1 MSVRTKGRFARLGA
15 ALVGTAA
22 GLVLAYVLVAYVG
35 AALLSGL
42 AAALALLPRAFV
54 WLVLA
59 LQDGA
64 DGWAIAGR
72 IAASLAGTLSTTR
85 VVFSL
90 IALELMG
97 AAALYVLQR
106 LLRDEV
112 RTRHSK
118 EVTHDPSAIGDRG
131 SKIGNRR

>member
-1 MSVRTKGRFARLGA
+1 MSVRTKGRLARFGA

-22 GLVLAYVLVAYVG
+22 GLGLAYVLVVYVG
-35 AALLSGL
+35 SALLRGL

-72 IAASLAGTLSTTR
+72 VASSLASALSTSE
-85 VVFSL
+85 VAFSL
-90 IALELMG
+90 IALELIG

-106 LLRDEV
+106 LLRDEA

-118 EVTHDPSAIGDRG
+118 EVRHDPSAIRKRG
-131 SKIGNRR
+131 PGVGNPR

>member
-1 MSVRTKGRFARLGA
+1 MRTKGRLARLGA

-22 GLVLAYVLVAYVG
+22 GLALAYVLVVYVG
-35 AALLSGL
+35 GALLSGL

-72 IAASLAGTLSTTR
+72 VASSVAGALSTTR
-85 VVFSL
+85 VAFSL
-90 IALELMG
+90 IALELIG

-112 RTRHSK
+112 RKNAKGAEHA
-118 EVTHDPSAIGDRG
+118 EAIQRRDR
-131 SKIGNRR
+131 

>member
-1 MSVRTKGRFARLGA
+1 MRRARLARLGA

-22 GLVLAYVLVAYVG
+22 GLALAYLLVVYVG

-72 IAASLAGTLSTTR
+72 IASSLATALSTTR

-90 IALELMG
+90 VALELIG
-97 AAALYVLQR
+97 AAALYALQR

-118 EVTHDPSAIGDRG
+118 EVRHDPSAIGESG
-131 SKIGNRR
+131 SRIRNRR

>member
-1 MSVRTKGRFARLGA
+1 VRRARLARLGA

-22 GLVLAYVLVAYVG
+22 GLALAYLLVVYVG

-64 DGWAIAGR
+64 DGWAIAAR
-72 IAASLAGTLSTTR
+72 IASSLAVALSTTR

-90 IALELMG
+90 VALELIG

-118 EVTHDPSAIGDRG
+118 EVRHDPSAIGDGG
-131 SKIGNRR
+131 SRIRNRR

>member
-1 MSVRTKGRFARLGA
+1 VRRARLARLGA

-22 GLVLAYVLVAYVG
+22 GLALAYLLVVYVG

-72 IAASLAGTLSTTR
+72 VASSLASALSTTE
-85 VVFSL
+85 VASSL
-90 IALELMG
+90 IALELIG

-106 LLRDEV
+106 LLRDEA

-118 EVTHDPSAIGDRG
+118 EVRHAPSAIRERG
-131 SKIGNRR
+131 SGIGNPR

>member
-1 MSVRTKGRFARLGA
+1 MSVRTKGRLARLGA

-22 GLVLAYVLVAYVG
+22 GLALTYVLVVYVG
-35 AALLSGL
+35 SALLSGL

-64 DGWAIAGR
+64 DGWAIAAR
-72 IAASLAGTLSTTR
+72 VASSLASALSTTE
-85 VVFSL
+85 VAFSL
-90 IALELMG
+90 IALELIG

-112 RTRHSK
+112 RTRQSK
-118 EVTHDPSAIGDRG
+118 EVRHDPSAIRKRG
-131 SKIGNRR
+131 SGIGNPR

>member
-1 MSVRTKGRFARLGA
+1 MRTKGRLARFGA

-22 GLVLAYVLVAYVG
+22 GLALAYVLVVYVG

-72 IAASLAGTLSTTR
+72 VASSLASALSTSE
-85 VVFSL
+85 VAFSL

-106 LLRDEV
+106 LLRDEA
-112 RTRHSK
+112 RARHSK
-118 EVTHDPSAIGDRG
+118 EVRHDPSAIGDRG
-131 SKIGNRR
+131 IGNRR

>member
-1 MSVRTKGRFARLGA
+1 MRTKGRLARFGA

-22 GLVLAYVLVAYVG
+22 GLALGYVLVVYVG
-35 AALLSGL
+35 GALLSGL
-42 AAALALLPRAFV
+42 AGALTLLPRAFV

-72 IAASLAGTLSTTR
+72 VAASVASALSTTE
-85 VVFSL
+85 VASSL
-90 IALELMG
+90 IALELIG

-106 LLRDEV
+106 LLRDEA

-118 EVTHDPSAIGDRG
+118 EVGHDPSAIGDRRPR
-131 SKIGNRR
+131 IGNRR

>member
-1 MSVRTKGRFARLGA
+1 MRTKGRLARFGA

-22 GLVLAYVLVAYVG
+22 GLALGYVLVVYVG
-35 AALLSGL
+35 GALLSGL
-42 AAALALLPRAFV
+42 AAAVTLLPRAFV

-72 IAASLAGTLSTTR
+72 VASSVASALSTTE
-85 VVFSL
+85 VASSL
-90 IALELMG
+90 IALELIG

-118 EVTHDPSAIGDRG
+118 EVGHDPSAIGDRG
-131 SKIGNRR
+131 PGIGNPR

>member
-1 MSVRTKGRFARLGA
+1 VRTKGRLARLGA
-15 ALVGTAA
+15 ALVATAA
-22 GLVLAYVLVAYVG
+22 VLVLAYVLVVYVG
-35 AALLSGL
+35 GALLN
-42 AAALALLPRAFV
+42 ALAWGLVMLPRAFI

-72 IAASLAGTLSTTR
+72 VASNLAAVLSTTR
-85 VVFSL
+85 VAFSV
-90 IALELMG
+90 IALELIG

-112 RTRHSK
+112 RSRHSK
-118 EVTHDPSAIGDRG
+118 EAGHDPKATGDRESG
-131 SKIGNRR
+131 IADRR

>member
-1 MSVRTKGRFARLGA
+1 VRTKGRLARLGA
-15 ALVGTAA
+15 ALAGTIA
-22 GLVLAYVLVAYVG
+22 GLALVYVLVVYVG

-72 IAASLAGTLSTTR
+72 IASSLATALSTSR

-90 IALELMG
+90 IALELIG

-112 RTRHSK
+112 REDAERTEDAETIRR
-118 EVTHDPSAIGDRG
+118 RG
-131 SKIGNRR
+131 RRGAENAENNL

>member
-1 MSVRTKGRFARLGA
+1 MSVRTKGRLARLGA
-15 ALVGTAA
+15 ALVGTVA
-22 GLVLAYVLVAYVG
+22 GLALAYLLVVYVG
-35 AALLSGL
+35 AALLSGM

-72 IAASLAGTLSTTR
+72 IASSLAAALSTTE

-90 IALELMG
+90 IALELIG

-106 LLRDEV
+106 LLRDEG

-118 EVTHDPSAIGDRG
+118 EVRHDPSAIGDRG
-131 SKIGNRR
+131 SGTGNRR